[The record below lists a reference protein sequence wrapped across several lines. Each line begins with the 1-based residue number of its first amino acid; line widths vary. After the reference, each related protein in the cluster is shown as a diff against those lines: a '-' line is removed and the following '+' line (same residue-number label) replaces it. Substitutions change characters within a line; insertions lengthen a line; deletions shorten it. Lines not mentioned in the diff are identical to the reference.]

1 MKQKIFLLLPNFFQN
16 ILISVFN
23 VLAYKTRCG
32 GKYRHY
38 LALFKNNRELSA
50 EELVQIQKD
59 RYSQFV
65 KEVVEKSPFYKKA
78 FGEIEG
84 YSAIKNITNL
94 PFLTK
99 EILRKENNDIQTISK
114 RDGVLYKTGGTTG
127 KSLEVLFTK
136 SNVQE
141 RYAMLDDFRARFGYK
156 LGKKTA
162 WFSGKHLLNKKD
174 TQRHRFW
181 KTDYWYNVRYYSTF
195 HIKESFLQYYINDL
209 IKYQP
214 EYIVGFPSSLLEIAI
229 YGLKHDIK
237 FPQGILKAIFPA
249 AETITENT
257 RLNLEFFFGA
267 PLVDQYASSEGAPFI
282 FECENRSLHLEL
294 QSGVFEVLD
303 EKNNATKSGRLIVT
317 SFTTLGAPLIR
328 YDIGDSITL
337 SSGTCKCS
345 NNNPLVKEI
354 LGRADDYVYSPANGK
369 VNLGNVS
376 NTLKDTSGIKKF
388 QVTQDALDEILLK
401 VEIDSDVFN
410 KNIEEIFIKNWRDRV
425 GSEMTIRLHYVDGIA
440 VEKSGKFRIVK
451 NNIKHLI
458 EGTI

>member
-1 MKQKIFLLLPNFFQN
+1 MNQRIFLLLPNFIQN
-16 ILISVFN
+16 VLISVFN
-23 VLAYKTRCG
+23 ILAYRTRYG
-32 GKYRHY
+32 GKYSEY
-38 LALFKNNRELSA
+38 LALFKNNRKLSA
-50 EELVQIQKD
+50 DQLAQIQKD

-65 KEVVEKSPFYKKA
+65 KEVVEKSPFYEKA
-78 FGEIEG
+78 FGKIEG
-84 YSAIKNITNL
+84 YSEIKNIINL
-94 PFLTK
+94 PILTK
-99 EILRKENNDIQTISK
+99 EMLRKEINDIQTISK

-136 SNVQE
+136 FNVQE

-162 WFSGKHLLNKKD
+162 WFSGKHLLNRKD
-174 TQRHRFW
+174 MQRHRFW
-181 KTDYWYNVRYYSTF
+181 KTDFLYNVRYYSTF
-195 HIKESFLQYYINDL
+195 HIKESFLKYYINDL

-214 EYIVGFPSSLLEIAI
+214 EYIVGFPSSLLEIAK
-229 YGLKHDIK
+229 YGLQHNIH
-237 FPQGILKAIFPA
+237 FPQGILKAIFPT
-249 AETITENT
+249 AETITEST
-257 RLNLEFFFGA
+257 RLNLESFFGA

-282 FECENRSLHLEL
+282 FECEKGNLHLEL

-303 EKNNATKSGRLIVT
+303 EKGNSAKSGRLVVT

-337 SSGTCKCS
+337 SQDICQCS

-354 LGRADDYVYSPANGK
+354 LGRVDDYIYSPANGK
-369 VNLGNVS
+369 VNLGNIS

-388 QVTQDALDEILLK
+388 QVTQDALDEILLN

-425 GSEMTIRLHYVDGIA
+425 GSEMTITLHYVEGIA
-440 VEKSGKFRIVK
+440 VETSGKFRIVK